1 MKSQSFD
8 DWILADDPLSPEQ
21 ESTLKKAIASLPLG
35 ENQTP
40 WVRSFQQVE
49 HVFKSAPLAAPAAGF
64 SGRWQSH
71 LAEKKARHQRLMIG
85 LGALLAIASGTV
97 IGLAIFIPQ
106 LETVSIA
113 QLANSLISSLVILT
127 ARVYQIR
134 LLASYIF
141 RELPPVVPIVLWV
154 GIATSMSLFT
164 LAWIYTMWRIIIP
177 KGIKA

>member
-1 MKSQSFD
+1 
-8 DWILADDPLSPEQ
+8 
-21 ESTLKKAIASLPLG
+21 
-35 ENQTP
+35 
-40 WVRSFQQVE
+40 
-49 HVFKSAPLAAPAAGF
+49 
-64 SGRWQSH
+64 
-71 LAEKKARHQRLMIG
+71 MIG

-164 LAWIYTMWRIIIP
+164 LAWVYTLWRIIIP